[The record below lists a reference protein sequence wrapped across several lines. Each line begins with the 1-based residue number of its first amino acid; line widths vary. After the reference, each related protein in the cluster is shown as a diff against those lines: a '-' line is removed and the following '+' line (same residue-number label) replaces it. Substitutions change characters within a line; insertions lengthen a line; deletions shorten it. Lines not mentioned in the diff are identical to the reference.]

1 MNTFKERTSRS
12 GRGIGLHLCL
22 CLGLLITT
30 AASAHAACEIFEGTA
45 FSGPN
50 LTISDNASRA
60 DLGAMNDKVSS
71 VKIGPQCLMQA
82 YADTEFKGA
91 QTTFGPGN
99 HSHLGEGWD
108 DQISSARCNCR

>member
-1 MNTFKERTSRS
+1 MNTLTEYAAGSRR
-12 GRGIGLHLCL
+12 RGAAR
-22 CLGLLITT
+22 LGLCVGLLLS
-30 AASAHAACEIFEGTA
+30 AVASAQAACEIYEGPA
-45 FSGPN
+45 FSGPT
-50 LTISDNASRA
+50 LTIADNGSRS

-82 YADTEFKGA
+82 YADPEFKGA

-99 HSHLGEGWD
+99 HAHLGEGWD